1 MAKDIGIGQNDMDEE
16 VIVGPMPACCLL
28 VQHAGHH
35 PGGSK
40 KAGIE
45 QLGDSM
51 RQPEHAGVQP
61 HNGKPRGICLWCGKH
76 ASSPFHLAHCSAVGV
91 AAICGA
97 YLSEAGA
104 VARTKSNVVDIFD
117 ITVIGGGPTGLFA
130 LFYAGMRG
138 AKAKVIDAL
147 PEFGGQLY
155 ALYPEKYVYD
165 MPGYPAIIAQDLVN
179 ACVEQ
184 AMQWPHAVC
193 LEERVTNLTRQDDG
207 TITLTTDKAEH
218 KSKTVLISS
227 GIGAIK
233 PRKLPAPS
241 AAQFEERGV
250 TYYARNFDRFNDKR
264 VVIVGGGDSAVDYA
278 LAIEPRASSVTLVH
292 RSQFRAH
299 AATVEQLRK
308 SSVDIR
314 QPDFEIKDVHGD
326 GSVNAVTIVQTK
338 TKEETRVATDEVLCA
353 LGFVSDLGELKAWGI
368 NVEGNGVVVDPYT
381 METSIPCV
389 YAAGDVL
396 NHPGKLKLIA
406 CGTSEAAIAVNQAM
420 VRINPANKVQPVHSS
435 NLTLPISAK
444 LGAKP

>member
-1 MAKDIGIGQNDMDEE
+1 VE
-16 VIVGPMPACCLL
+16 
-28 VQHAGHH
+28 
-35 PGGSK
+35 
-40 KAGIE
+40 
-45 QLGDSM
+45 
-51 RQPEHAGVQP
+51 
-61 HNGKPRGICLWCGKH
+61 
-76 ASSPFHLAHCSAVGV
+76 
-91 AAICGA
+91 
-97 YLSEAGA
+97 
-104 VARTKSNVVDIFD
+104 TFD

-193 LEERVTNLTRQDDG
+193 LDERVSGLARLDDG
-207 TITLTTDKAEH
+207 SFKLTTDKGEH
-218 KSKTVLISS
+218 LSKTVLLCS

-241 AAQFEERGV
+241 AALFEDRGIH
-250 TYYARNFDRFNDKR
+250 YYARSFDVFEGLH

-278 LAIEPRASSVTLVH
+278 LAIEPRAKSVTIVH

-299 AATVEQLRK
+299 AHTVEQLRQSK
-308 SSVDIR
+308 VQIR
-314 QPDFEIKDVHGD
+314 QPDYEIKEVHGD
-326 GSVNAVTIVQTK
+326 GKVEAVTIVQSK
-338 TKEETRVATDEVLCA
+338 TKEEAKLEADAVLCA
-353 LGFVSDLGELKAWGI
+353 LGFISDLSELRAWGI
-368 NVEGNGVVVDPYT
+368 TIEGNGVVIDAFT
-381 METSIPCV
+381 METSVQGI
-389 YAAGDVL
+389 YAAGDII

-420 VRINPANKVQPVHSS
+420 VRINPNNKVQPVHSS

-444 LGAKP
+444 LGIKP

>member
-1 MAKDIGIGQNDMDEE
+1 MD
-16 VIVGPMPACCLL
+16 V
-28 VQHAGHH
+28 
-35 PGGSK
+35 
-40 KAGIE
+40 
-45 QLGDSM
+45 
-51 RQPEHAGVQP
+51 
-61 HNGKPRGICLWCGKH
+61 
-76 ASSPFHLAHCSAVGV
+76 
-91 AAICGA
+91 
-97 YLSEAGA
+97 
-104 VARTKSNVVDIFD
+104 FD

-155 ALYPEKYVYD
+155 ALYPEKYIYD
-165 MPGYPAIIAQDLVN
+165 MPGYPGIIAQDLVN

-193 LEERVTNLTRQDDG
+193 LEERVTDIKRTDDG
-207 TITLTTDKAEH
+207 TFRLTTDKGAH
-218 KSKTVLISS
+218 ASKTVLISS

-241 AAQFEERGV
+241 AARFEERGV
-250 TYYARNFDRFNDKR
+250 TYYARNFDRFKDKR

-278 LAIEPRASSVTLVH
+278 LAIEPRARSVTIVH

-299 AATVEQLRK
+299 AHTVDQLRA

-314 QPDFEIKDVHGD
+314 QPDFEIKEVHGD
-326 GSVNAVTIVQTK
+326 GKVEAVTIVHSK
-338 TKEETRVATDEVLCA
+338 SKEEFRIDADEVLCA
-353 LGFVSDLGELKAWGI
+353 LGFVSDLGELRAWGI
-368 NVEGNGVVVDPYT
+368 EVEGNGVKVDPFT
-381 METSIPCV
+381 METSMTGI
-389 YAAGDVL
+389 YAAGDVI

-444 LGAKP
+444 LGARP